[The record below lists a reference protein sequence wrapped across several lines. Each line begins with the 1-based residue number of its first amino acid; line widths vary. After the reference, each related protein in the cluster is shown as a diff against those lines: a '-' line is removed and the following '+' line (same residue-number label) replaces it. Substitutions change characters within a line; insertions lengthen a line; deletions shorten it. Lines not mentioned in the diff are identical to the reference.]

1 MTAPL
6 PLRFYNPIKGLCAKV
21 NLDYE
26 TVIGT
31 SGSSQLRE
39 MLINAEI
46 QKLPT
51 EFKSE
56 DRKLIKRKVEYYN
69 RKYGSRELHS
79 GGTETGKCED
89 KGALR
94 YTDGLI
100 VEHTPFDAG
109 SSNTSE
115 TSPGGLGSSESSK
128 PAGISHA
135 PQRWVPGRGVINDI
149 GLD

>member
-6 PLRFYNPIKGLCAKV
+6 PLRFYNPIKGLCANV

-31 SGSSQLRE
+31 SGSSKLRE

-51 EFKSE
+51 EIKSE

-69 RKYGSRELHS
+69 RKYGTRDLHS
-79 GGTETGKCED
+79 GGTETGECED

-94 YTDGLI
+94 YADGLI

-115 TSPGGLGSSESSK
+115 TSSCSVGSSASSK
-128 PAGISHA
+128 LTIPSHP

-149 GLD
+149 GMD